1 MENAGLFLDDT
12 EILFKQK
19 SYGHAFALAVLGEE
33 ELAKAI
39 MYSNAAEGIIGI
51 KGKWRKDLRKQKWK
65 QTIAFSIAMIYELI
79 LILEE
84 AADLAKKKS
93 EGDNK
98 RFKQIFEMKV
108 VEILQEEDE
117 LIARKRGEVFE
128 HLEPFE
134 ELQRKRERA
143 MYVDANMRELR
154 ISSPRKIKKSEA
166 KRYISHVKERL
177 GILKYEIGRKMSAS
191 DKKMARLFIKTIV
204 SKSGKEQKKKL
215 LAWYGIPEKELEG

>member
-1 MENAGLFLDDT
+1 MENAGLFLDDA

-19 SYGHAFALAVLGEE
+19 SYGHTFALAVLGEE

-39 MYSNAAEGIIGI
+39 MYSNAAKGIIGI
-51 KGKWRKDLRKQKWK
+51 KGKWRKDLRKHKWK

-93 EGDNK
+93 KGDNK
-98 RFKQIFEMKV
+98 RFKQVFEMKV

-117 LIARKRGEVFE
+117 LNARKRGEVFE

-134 ELQRKRERA
+134 ELQRKREKA

-154 ISSPRKIKKSEA
+154 ISSPRKIKKQKLNA
-166 KRYISHVKERL
+166 TFLMLKKDL
-177 GILKYEIGRKMSAS
+177 GS
-191 DKKMARLFIKTIV
+191 
-204 SKSGKEQKKKL
+204 
-215 LAWYGIPEKELEG
+215 

>member
-1 MENAGLFLDDT
+1 M
-12 EILFKQK
+12 
-19 SYGHAFALAVLGEE
+19 
-33 ELAKAI
+33 
-39 MYSNAAEGIIGI
+39 
-51 KGKWRKDLRKQKWK
+51 RKHKWK

-93 EGDNK
+93 KGDNK

-134 ELQRKRERA
+134 ELQRKR
-143 MYVDANMRELR
+143 RE
-154 ISSPRKIKKSEA
+154 
-166 KRYISHVKERL
+166 SHVC
-177 GILKYEIGRKMSAS
+177 
-191 DKKMARLFIKTIV
+191 
-204 SKSGKEQKKKL
+204 
-215 LAWYGIPEKELEG
+215 